1 MQTHYSMSLYA
12 IVKYHMQELVYKD
25 KNGRAD
31 FEKEILKYFILCSA
45 MVTLDEKKPHTTL
58 ISECYLR
65 DIVFYSTLKT
75 KHMSGHTS

>member
-25 KNGRAD
+25 ENGRAD

-45 MVTLDEKKPHTTL
+45 MVTLDEKKNPHNF
-58 ISECYLR
+58 
-65 DIVFYSTLKT
+65 DK
-75 KHMSGHTS
+75 